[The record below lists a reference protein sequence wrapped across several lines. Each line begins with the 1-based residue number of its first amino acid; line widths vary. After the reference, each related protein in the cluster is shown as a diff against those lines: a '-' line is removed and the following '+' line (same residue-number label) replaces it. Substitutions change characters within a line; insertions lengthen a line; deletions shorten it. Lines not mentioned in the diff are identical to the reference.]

1 MESNKK
7 SVEND
12 KLKTVEQKNKYSVA
26 VVNLEKKIQT
36 FIDNEFTNLRSGAT
50 KRISMNNNS
59 YSRGMTDGI
68 NCNIA
73 KGGIGASKAV
83 AQLAY

>member
-1 MESNKK
+1 
-7 SVEND
+7 
-12 KLKTVEQKNKYSVA
+12 
-26 VVNLEKKIQT
+26 
-36 FIDNEFTNLRSGAT
+36 
-50 KRISMNNNS
+50 
-59 YSRGMTDGI
+59 MTDGI

>member
-1 MESNKK
+1 MRGFSR
-7 SVEND
+7 SWVS
-12 KLKTVEQKNKYSVA
+12 SVA

-50 KRISMNNNS
+50 KRISMNKDS
-59 YSRGMTDGI
+59 YSRGLTDGI

-73 KGGIGASKAV
+73 KGGIGNRAV
-83 AQLAY
+83 AQLA